1 MKMHA
6 YFSVVL
12 DNSAKFRVLDVSA
25 KGEPREPAISISVD
39 QGFYSI
45 VFPGVDAAKQFV
57 EVLES
62 AMSQP
67 DGA

>member
-1 MKMHA
+1 MHA
-6 YFSVVL
+6 YFSIVL
-12 DNSAKFRVLDVSA
+12 DDSAKFRVLDVSTE
-25 KGEPREPAISISVD
+25 GEPREPAISISVD

-45 VFPGVDAAKQFV
+45 VFPGVDAAKQFA

-62 AMSQP
+62 AISPP